1 MRERLSRAERAQRTR
16 DAIVVAVVEAVAAR
30 GVRGMRVEDVASR
43 AGVST
48 PLLYYHFR
56 DRLTLL
62 RAALDYANAQ
72 APSGVLRGDSG
83 DGRSGFDAIR
93 DALQREFDESPTI
106 RHSSIVWNEVSATA
120 VFEPEMR
127 PDLIRVTREWNAW
140 VTDAIAAGIADGSI
154 RDENAAADAA
164 ELLTAVVE
172 GLSLRW
178 LAQSVDRERAQQL
191 LDIALA
197 AILAR

>member
-1 MRERLSRAERAQRTR
+1 MQRLSRAERAQRTR

-72 APSGVLRGDSG
+72 APSGVLREPDDDKSG
-83 DGRSGFDAIR
+83 YLAIR

-154 RDENAAADAA
+154 RDETAAADAA

-178 LAQSVDRERAQQL
+178 LAQSIDRERAQQL
-191 LDIALA
+191 LDIAVS
-197 AILAR
+197 AILEG

>member
-72 APSGVLRGDSG
+72 APSGVLREPDDDKSG
-83 DGRSGFDAIR
+83 YLAIR

-154 RDENAAADAA
+154 RDETAAGDAA

-178 LAQSVDRERAQQL
+178 LAQSIDRERAQQL
-191 LDIALA
+191 LDIAVS
-197 AILAR
+197 AILEG

>member
-72 APSGVLRGDSG
+72 APSGVLREPDDDKSG
-83 DGRSGFDAIR
+83 YLAIR

-127 PDLIRVTREWNAW
+127 PDLIRVTTDWNAW
-140 VTDAIAAGIADGSI
+140 VADAIAAGIADGSI
-154 RDENAAADAA
+154 RDETAAADAA

-178 LAQSVDRERAQQL
+178 LAQSIDRERAQRL
-191 LDIALA
+191 LDIAVT
-197 AILAR
+197 AILARD

>member
-83 DGRSGFDAIR
+83 DGRNGYDAIR
-93 DALQREFDESPTI
+93 DALQREFDETPTI

-127 PDLIRVTREWNAW
+127 PDLIRVTHEWNAW

-178 LAQSVDRERAQQL
+178 LAQSIDRERAQQL

>member
-16 DAIVVAVVEAVAAR
+16 DAIVVAVVEAVAER
-30 GVRGMRVEDVASR
+30 GVRGMRVEEVARR

-72 APSGVLRGDSG
+72 APSGVLRDAA
-83 DGRSGFDAIR
+83 DGRSGYDAIR

-127 PDLIRVTREWNAW
+127 PDLIRVTTDWNAW
-140 VTDAIAAGIADGSI
+140 VADAIAAGVADGSI
-154 RDENAAADAA
+154 RDETAAADAA
-164 ELLTAVVE
+164 ELLTAIVE

-178 LAQSVDRERAQQL
+178 LAQSIDRERAQQL
-191 LDIALA
+191 LDIAVA
-197 AILAR
+197 AVLARG

>member
-1 MRERLSRAERAQRTR
+1 MQRLSRAERAQRTR
-16 DAIVVAVVEAVAAR
+16 DAIVVAVVEAVAER
-30 GVRGMRVEDVASR
+30 GVRGMRVEEVARR

-72 APSGVLRGDSG
+72 APSGVLRDDAA
-83 DGRSGFDAIR
+83 DGRSGYDAIR

-127 PDLIRVTREWNAW
+127 PDLIRVTTEWNAW
-140 VTDAIAAGIADGSI
+140 VADAIAAGVADGSI
-154 RDENAAADAA
+154 RDETAAADAA
-164 ELLTAVVE
+164 ELLTAIVE

-178 LAQSVDRERAQQL
+178 LAQSIDRERAQQL
-191 LDIALA
+191 LDIAVA
-197 AILAR
+197 AILARD